1 MQTHVEFRSDRFPA
15 LEGEEKLV
23 NPELWGKQLAD
34 FLRAGL
40 RGQGFE
46 TKEPVAEDWGWVVP
60 VVNKSFRLWIGCGH
74 YQECPDGFLCFIE
87 PHTPFVRKLF
97 KKIDTRERIAAL
109 RQAMDKVLAEDAG
122 ISSKRWWT
130 YEEFNNPLP
139 TRTTGS
145 TENPQ

>member
-1 MQTHVEFRSDRFPA
+1 MQTHLEFRSDRFPA

-46 TKEPVAEDWGWVVP
+46 TQAPVAEDWGWVVP
-60 VVNKSFRLWIGCGH
+60 VVNKSFRLRIGCGH
-74 YQECPDGFLCFIE
+74 YQEYPDGFLCFIE

-109 RQAMDKVLAEDAG
+109 RQAMDKVLAEEAG

-130 YEEFNNPLP
+130 YEEFNNPLQTP
-139 TRTTGS
+139 FRS
-145 TENPQ
+145 